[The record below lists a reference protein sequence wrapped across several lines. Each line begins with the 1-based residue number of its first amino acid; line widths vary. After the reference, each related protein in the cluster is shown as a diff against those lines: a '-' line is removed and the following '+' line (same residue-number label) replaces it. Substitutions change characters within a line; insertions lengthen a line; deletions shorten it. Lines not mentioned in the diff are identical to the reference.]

1 MPQLSD
7 RARATP
13 GKVAVRMA
21 DADHEVLT
29 FAELDRRADAVAG
42 WLVSLGLQPGDSVAL
57 LLENCIELPEL
68 WFGARRA
75 GLYYVPIAIAL
86 TAGEIVY
93 LLRDSGARALIT
105 SPAFADRLAAL
116 PPQVAPLR
124 ASVGGDLPGCIGYEA
139 ARDAQP
145 DDTPLPERPLG
156 RELFYSSGTTGRPK
170 GIRRPLTP
178 FDRRVELPPFER
190 TLRGLF
196 TFDADA
202 VYLSPSPL
210 YHATGRF
217 VIRAVEGGGTAVILR
232 RFDAAEALAAIDRWR
247 VTHSH
252 WVPTMFVRM
261 LALPVAV
268 RTAFDGT
275 RHRVAIHAAAPCP
288 PEVKQRM
295 IDWWGP
301 IVEEYYGG
309 TENVG
314 VTYLSS
320 AEWLAHRGSV
330 GRAIVGEIRIVDD
343 AGCELPPGEVGLIR
357 FSGGPTFEYLN
368 DPDRTRDAID
378 DRGWASYGDIGWVD
392 ADGYL
397 YISDRR
403 TDLILSGGVNVYPQ
417 EIENVLLGHPA
428 VVDAAVVGVPDPEFG
443 EQVKALVALRDPS
456 TACDAL
462 RDTLLDHCAAHLSR
476 IKCPRSIDFEPELPR
491 SDTGKLLRRVL
502 KARYRLTEG

>member
-1 MPQLSD
+1 MPQLSE

-13 GKVAVRMA
+13 ETIAVRMA
-21 DADHEVLT
+21 DAEREALT
-29 FAELDRRADAVAG
+29 FAELDRRSDAVAR
-42 WLVSLGLQPGDSVAL
+42 WLLSVGLEPGDTVAL
-57 LLENCIELPEL
+57 LLENRIELPEL

-75 GLYYVPIAIAL
+75 GLYYVPIPVPL
-86 TAGEIVY
+86 TPGEIEY
-93 LLRDSGARALIT
+93 LLRDSGARALVT
-105 SPAFADRLAAL
+105 SPAFADRVSAL
-116 PPQVAPLR
+116 PPDLPPLR
-124 ASVGGDLPGCIGYEA
+124 ASLGGPLQGCADYEA
-139 ARDAQP
+139 SRDAHL
-145 DDTPLPERPLG
+145 DGAPLPERPLG

-178 FDRRVELPPFER
+178 FERRADLPPFEC

-196 TFDADA
+196 RFDDRA

-217 VIRAVEGGGTAVILR
+217 VIRAIEGGGTAVILR
-232 RFDAAEALAAIDRWR
+232 RFDAAEALAAIDRWS

-261 LALPVAV
+261 LGLSEAV
-268 RTAFDGT
+268 RAAFDGHS
-275 RHRVAIHAAAPCP
+275 HRVAIHAAAPCP

-330 GRAIVGEIRIVDD
+330 GRAIVGAIRIVDD
-343 AGCELPPGEVGLIR
+343 AGHELPTGEVGLIR

-368 DPDRTRDAID
+368 DPGKTRDAID
-378 DRGWASYGDIGWVD
+378 DRGWASYGDIGSVD

-417 EIENVLLGHPA
+417 EIENVLIEHPA
-428 VVDAAVVGVPDPEFG
+428 VADAAVIGVPDSEFG
-443 EQVKALVALRDPS
+443 EQVKALVELRDPAAAS
-456 TACDAL
+456 DAL
-462 RDTLLDHCAAHLSR
+462 RAELASHCASRLSR
-476 IKCPRSIDFEPELPR
+476 IKCPRSIDFESRLPR
-491 SDTGKLLRRVL
+491 SETGKLLRRVL
-502 KARYRLTEG
+502 KERFRPG

>member
-1 MPQLSD
+1 MPQLSE

-13 GKVAVRMA
+13 DKVAVRMA
-21 DADHEVLT
+21 DADDEALT
-29 FAELDRRADAVAG
+29 FAGLDRRADAVAR
-42 WLVSLGLQPGDSVAL
+42 WLLSLGLQPGDTVAL
-57 LLENCIELPEL
+57 LLENRIELPEL
-68 WFGARRA
+68 WFGVRRA
-75 GLYYVPIAIAL
+75 GLYYVPIAVQL
-86 TAGEIVY
+86 TAGEIEY
-93 LLRDSGARALIT
+93 LLRDSGARALVT
-105 SPAFADRLAAL
+105 SPQFADRLSAL
-116 PPQVAPLR
+116 PPDLPPLR
-124 ASVGGDLPGCIGYEA
+124 AALGGPLPGCTAYEA
-139 ARDAQP
+139 SRDAHL
-145 DDTPLPERPLG
+145 DGAPLPERPLG

-178 FDRRVELPPFER
+178 FERRAELPPFER
-190 TLRGLF
+190 TLRGIF
-196 TFDADA
+196 SFDDRA

-232 RFDAAEALAAIDRWR
+232 RFDAAEALAAIDRWG

-261 LALPVAV
+261 LALPDAV
-268 RTAFDGT
+268 RAAFVGRT
-275 RHRVAIHAAAPCP
+275 HRVAIHAAAPCP

-320 AEWLAHRGSV
+320 TEWLAHRGSV
-330 GRAIVGEIRIVDD
+330 GRAIVGGIRIVDD
-343 AGCELPPGEVGLIR
+343 AGHELPTGEVGLIR

-368 DPDRTRDAID
+368 DPDKTRAAID
-378 DRGWASYGDIGWVD
+378 ERGWASYGDIGRVD

-428 VVDAAVVGVPDPEFG
+428 VADAAVIGVPDPEFG
-443 EQVKALVALRDPS
+443 EQVKALVELRDPTGAS
-456 TACDAL
+456 DAMRAEL
-462 RDTLLDHCAAHLSR
+462 SAHCAARLSR
-476 IKCPRSIDFEPELPR
+476 IKCPRSIDFERQLPR

-502 KARYRLTEG
+502 KERFRRD